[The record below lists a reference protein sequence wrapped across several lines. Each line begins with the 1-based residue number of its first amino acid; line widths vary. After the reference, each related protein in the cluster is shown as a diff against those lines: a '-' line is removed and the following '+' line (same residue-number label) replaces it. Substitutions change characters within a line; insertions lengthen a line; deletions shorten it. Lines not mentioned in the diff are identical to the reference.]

1 MQRKNTSMT
10 TSQNRM
16 PPLFWAMFPTSAKSA
31 SHISSKPIHGRP
43 QKFFQ
48 RGAKSPTLQRIDT
61 VKKNGLKYRVS
72 IASTKGASENFRVFC
87 RTAEYDVIFSNSR
100 GGGQVPPCPPLR
112 AHMDMVSSCSLDYTS
127 ETFFTRTCA
136 VSGASFGQ

>member
-1 MQRKNTSMT
+1 MITYMQRKNTSMT

-87 RTAEYDVIFSNSR
+87 RTAAYDVIFFKFQ
-100 GGGQVPPCPPLR
+100 GGGKCPPLPPPAG
-112 AHMDMVSSCSLDYTS
+112 AHGQLC
-127 ETFFTRTCA
+127 CA
-136 VSGASFGQ
+136 IHVDVYATHFWRRLS